1 MDRVCTSERI
11 DGRQMRRER
20 SMILDFNSL
29 MRTAIFANVHRGST
43 SREAIDYAVGFVE
56 FLPDL

>member
-1 MDRVCTSERI
+1 MSANASMCDRWAANE
-11 DGRQMRRER
+11 

>member
-1 MDRVCTSERI
+1 MSANASMCDRWAANE
-11 DGRQMRRER
+11 

-29 MRTAIFANVHRGST
+29 MR
-43 SREAIDYAVGFVE
+43 EAVDYAVGFVE

>member
-1 MDRVCTSERI
+1 MCDRWAEN
-11 DGRQMRRER
+11 E
-20 SMILDFNSL
+20 SMVLDFNSL
-29 MRTAIFANVHRGST
+29 MRNAIFTTCVAA